1 MERLQLSPPW
11 VEFAT
16 EVMELFKEDPDVEA
30 KYIDEER
37 RLKLYVDDTDKLNAL
52 AQLLPKEKTFG
63 NEKLEIELVPSNRVM
78 TTADLFC
85 RAFKGNPAVV
95 DIETVDVFSNP
106 ITYVSFKKEVV
117 QYYNDNLGDLHGN
130 KSTLME
136 CIARDVFDVSGVS
149 FCTDIDIV

>member
-1 MERLQLSPPW
+1 MENLKLSPPW

-16 EVMELFKEDPDVEA
+16 EIMELFKEDPDVEV
-30 KYIDEER
+30 KFIDEEK
-37 RLKLYVDDTDKLNAL
+37 RLKLYVDDTDKRNAL
-52 AQLLPKEKTFG
+52 AQLLPKEKDFG
-63 NEKLEIELVPSNRVM
+63 SVKMTIELVPSNRELN
-78 TTADLFC
+78 TADLFC
-85 RAFKGNPAVV
+85 KAFKGNPAVV